1 MKPSSKVLAL
11 AAFSAAIA
19 SASLPTMAA
28 DQDMEKCYGVV
39 KAGHNDCATA
49 NSSCAGTS
57 KSDSQ
62 SDAFVMVP
70 EGLCDRLAGG
80 SKTSS

>member
-28 DQDMEKCYGVV
+28 EDMEKCYGVV

-70 EGLCDRLAGG
+70 EGLCDRLTGG